1 MHDQRHGTDS
11 EQKLRIDKR
20 LWAARFF
27 KTRALAQA
35 AVENGR
41 VLVAGERVKAS
52 RALRLGDEL
61 LVRTGDLARTVIVM
75 ALLDRRGPASEAQ
88 ALYEETPE
96 SVRSRVEALARRA
109 LEQDPAQAI
118 DQGRP
123 TKRDRRR
130 IDRLRDGH

>member
-1 MHDQRHGTDS
+1 MHDQRHDTDPA
-11 EQKLRIDKR
+11 QKLRIDKW

-35 AVENGR
+35 AVESGR

-61 LVRTGDLARTVIVM
+61 LVRTGDLARTVIVL
-75 ALLDRRGPASEAQ
+75 ALHDRRGPASEAQ
-88 ALYEETPE
+88 ALYEETQE